1 MKDLIVLV
9 ADLDT
14 ENVLQGVLPR
24 IPMVCGTRTF
34 TFDIRRHINR
44 DPGCLN
50 ESADFL
56 RSFTGQY
63 TYALVVFDK
72 EGSGQENKSRAA
84 IEQQVEQL
92 IAANGWAT
100 GQVAVITIDPEVE
113 NWIWINSQHVIQAL
127 EWKESASLFDW
138 LTANGFLE
146 TGAVKPG
153 RPKEAMEAVLRKSR
167 RPRSAA
173 IYKVISEQV
182 SWKRCTDPAFLKMIQ
197 VLTKWFTT
205 DSYALES

>member
-14 ENVLQGVLPR
+14 ENVLQGMLPR
-24 IPMVCGTRTF
+24 VPMVCGTRTF

-72 EGSGQENKSRAA
+72 EGSGHENKSRSA
-84 IEQQVEQL
+84 IEQQVEQM

-100 GQVAVITIDPEVE
+100 GHVAVITIDPEVE
-113 NWIWINSQHVIQAL
+113 NWMWINSPHVTQAL
-127 EWKESASLFDW
+127 EWKGSASLFDW

-146 TGAVKPG
+146 TGAAKPG
-153 RPKEAMEAVLRKSR
+153 RPKEAMEAVLRKNR

-173 IYKVISEQV
+173 IYKAIAEQV

-197 VLTKWFTT
+197 VLTQWFTT
-205 DSYALES
+205 GNNLSAS